1 MIYNSMGEL
10 SIKVTIANR
19 VYPLTIDAAEE
30 ESVRKA
36 SKLIDEKIRFFEK
49 NYSVRDSQDLLAM
62 CALQF
67 ANEALEF
74 HSKNLVEDNGFLD
87 KLQEIDKLVAD
98 TLNSK

>member
-1 MIYNSMGEL
+1 MGEL

-19 VYPLTIDAAEE
+19 VYPLTVDTAEE
-30 ESVRKA
+30 ENVRKA
-36 SKLIDEKIRFFEK
+36 TKLIEEKLKFFEK
-49 NYSVRDSQDLLAM
+49 NYSVRDAQDLLAM

-74 HSKNLVEDNGFLD
+74 HNKNLVEDNGFLD

-98 TLNSK
+98 TLNGG